1 MMDVTAN
8 HTIYRFPILKN
19 AEIIECL
26 SEAGIDLTESELMEP
41 QRHKEKVK
49 QVFLSL
55 VELGLGLGQ
64 DTFSQTS
71 MNEMKYVQSLSHPDL
86 HSDSFS
92 SVKFFQACQR
102 FMKVCGNTDGFSFN
116 DLGAPDK
123 KRFRRQLSAA
133 INFIKFREDR
143 LVLYAELHDQ
153 REELLQGLQEIKGER
168 NGLVSALANA
178 REEAQHR
185 WDEIKVIDADCADME
200 AEIAQQNKLQRN
212 LRGESEELKKQAN
225 RLKDQIATTE
235 LALQEMDAEERKL
248 LPKIVDSPDE
258 LKVKIAELNVEL
270 EQEKKRL
277 KEAEG
282 EVREAE
288 TRLRNVTRAMNDIS
302 AAMRLMDELSEEKM
316 KYKTILDEVKT
327 LQDVIDANK
336 EKVAHLEN
344 IRQNHQKELEQ
355 IEMKT
360 EQNRTETRD
369 KVEDIQ
375 SQLREATA
383 QLHAVEKDRRDAMAT
398 LETHQQDVKVLQTI
412 IQEEQRK
419 AATEIDDIL
428 SSYKTMEN
436 IVLQKQKQFDSLF
449 LCA

>member
-1 MMDVTAN
+1 MDITSN

-26 SEAGIDLTESELMEP
+26 AEAGIELNENELMEP

-55 VELGLGLGQ
+55 VELGHGLDQ
-64 DTFSQTS
+64 DSFSQTS
-71 MNEMKYVQSLSHPDL
+71 MSEMKYVQSLPYPDM
-86 HSDSFS
+86 HTDSFS
-92 SVKFFQACQR
+92 SMKFFFACQR
-102 FMKVCGNTDGFSFN
+102 FMNICGNSDGFSFN

-153 REELLQGLQEIKGER
+153 REELLQGLQEVRGEK
-168 NGLVSALANA
+168 NELAKALAQA
-178 REEAQHR
+178 KQEAQKR
-185 WDEIKVIDADCADME
+185 WDEVNVIDADCVDME
-200 AEIAQQNKLQRN
+200 AEMAQQNKLQRS

-258 LKVKIAELNVEL
+258 LQIKIADLNTLL

-282 EVREAE
+282 EVKVAE
-288 TRLRNVTRAMNDIS
+288 TRVKNVTRAMGDIS
-302 AAMRLMDELSEEKM
+302 AAMTLMDELAVEKKKYCQIVEE
-316 KYKTILDEVKT
+316 IET
-327 LQDVIDANK
+327 LKDSIRANK
-336 EKVAHLEN
+336 EQVEQLEN
-344 IRQNHQKELEQ
+344 QRQQRQEDLALIEQ
-355 IEMKT
+355 ET
-360 EQNRTETRD
+360 EQNRHESRQ
-369 KVEDIQ
+369 KVEEVQSALRDAT
-375 SQLREATA
+375 SQL
-383 QLHAVEKDRRDAMAT
+383 QSVEKERRDAKTT
-398 LETHQQDVKVLQTI
+398 LEQYQEDVRVLHTI
-412 IQEEQRK
+412 IDEEQAK
-419 AATEIDDIL
+419 AKSEIKDIL
-428 SSYKTMEN
+428 SEFRQMEKT
-436 IVLQKQKQFDSLF
+436 ILYRL
-449 LCA
+449 L